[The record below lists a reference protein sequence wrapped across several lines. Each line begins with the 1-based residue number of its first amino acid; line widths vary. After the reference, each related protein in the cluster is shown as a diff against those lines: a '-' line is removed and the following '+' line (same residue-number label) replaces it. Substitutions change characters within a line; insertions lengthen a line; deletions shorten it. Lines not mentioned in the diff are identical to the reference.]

1 MNDRVKADLA
11 EEFMPLALSIAS
23 EMGDGSIPEEDLGQE
38 AFVGLMEGLEI
49 LSRADEDEYGE
60 RLPLEE
66 TIEEAIRARIRE
78 ALAEQKALAERD
90 DRLIAQVELMNK
102 SISRLTEELGSK
114 PTVDELANDM
124 GISQVKVLEIL
135 KLTGETLP
143 EDELTQAARGL
154 WMDNPMMKDML

>member
-1 MNDRVKADLA
+1 
-11 EEFMPLALSIAS
+11 
-23 EMGDGSIPEEDLGQE
+23 
-38 AFVGLMEGLEI
+38 
-49 LSRADEDEYGE
+49 
-60 RLPLEE
+60 
-66 TIEEAIRARIRE
+66 
-78 ALAEQKALAERD
+78 
-90 DRLIAQVELMNK
+90 MNK